1 MSYTQALMIAY
12 DRQRFG
18 IAAYNLAR
26 CAGETRSAREIFRAA
41 CFREACRHIN
51 SEQIYGWLA

>member
-1 MSYTQALMIAY
+1 MSYSQALTIAY

-26 CAGETRSAREIFRAA
+26 CAGETRSSRQIFSALCFAEGMRQMGIYAA
-41 CFREACRHIN
+41 
-51 SEQIYGWLA
+51 